1 MYNIFTI
8 WSILALILRV
18 GGDEDDESETE
29 TLEIFEG
36 EATLDIFSEEQIVSM
51 KEGGDEQKFEAEVNR
66 LMEII
71 IHSLYTDRDIF
82 LRELI
87 SNAADA
93 LDKIRFRSLTDK
105 SVLGDTPQL
114 EIKVQVDRERSL
126 LSITDTGVGMTA
138 AELRENLGTVA
149 RSGTA
154 RFLEAF
160 SATEGDNALNLIG
173 QFGVGF
179 YSSFLVADEV
189 IVVSKSNNDTQQHV
203 WASAADGQFTVS
215 PDPRGVTLGRGT
227 QVILRLKQDAQ
238 EYLESS
244 EVERIVSR
252 YSQFQTHPIKVLDK
266 KTEKKP
272 VVYDELTDEERE
284 ALEDDDDIAVEE
296 GDEEEEEKEEFE
308 DVEVTYW
315 KTINEQ
321 QPLWLRSAPSIEEE
335 EYQTFYKGFAKATD
349 NYLTKVH
356 FKAEGQIEFSSLL
369 FIPLKAPYGLY
380 DNYYTSPSK
389 LSLYVRR
396 VLVADEFEDFLP
408 RYLGFVKGLVDSND
422 LPLNVNREQLQKNK
436 IMKVISKKLTR
447 KALDMMHKM
456 AEADEEDEDD
466 EDEDEDEFADLEETD
481 EDKKEEDKK
490 EDEDKED
497 GEEVEKKEGDD
508 DDDEE
513 ETPSLYSQFWE
524 EFGMS
529 VKLGVIED
537 TKNRKKLMQLL
548 RFRSTRSPEKPISL
562 QSYVDN
568 MPENQ
573 KNIYYISAGSMEEAK
588 KSPFMERVT
597 QKGYEV
603 LYFVDNVDEYL
614 HLGDYE
620 DYPLQSVTKEGLDL
634 GEGQAAAD
642 WLSDREEEHKGF
654 IEWLKK
660 LYEPKVTK
668 VALSMRLEDTP
679 MIIPTTK
686 HGQTA
691 NMARIMSG
699 QTMNTNKKVN
709 AMKVV
714 EINFRHPVIKKLKAK
729 VDALE
734 EDEEDKQLEDYANM
748 LYDVALVNSGFTMS
762 PEETA
767 LFTERLQKMVRSGLD
782 VADDAEVE
790 ALPEFAE
797 DEEEDED
804 EDEDDEDEEEEEEE
818 ADLEGD
824 DTEETGDTEGD
835 NAKDEL

>member
-1 MYNIFTI
+1 MYNIFAI
-8 WSILALILRV
+8 WGFLSLLLRV
-18 GGDEDDESETE
+18 GGDEDDGE
-29 TLEIFEG
+29 TLELYEG
-36 EATLDIFSEEQIVSM
+36 EATLELFSKEQLASI
-51 KEGGDEQKFEAEVNR
+51 KEGGDNHKFEAEVNR

-93 LDKIRFRSLTDK
+93 LDKIRYRSLTDK

-114 EIKVQVDRERSL
+114 EIKVQVDKENNC

-138 AELRENLGTVA
+138 SELSENLGTVA

-160 SATEGDNALNLIG
+160 GAVEGDNALSLIG

-189 IVVSKSNNDTQQHV
+189 IVVSKSNNDTAQHV
-203 WASAADGQFTVS
+203 WSSTADGQFTVA
-215 PDPRGVTLGRGT
+215 PDPRGNTLGRGT
-227 QVILRLKQDAQ
+227 QVILKLKEDAQ
-238 EYLESS
+238 EYLDPHQ
-244 EVERIVSR
+244 VERIVSR
-252 YSQFQTHPIKVLDK
+252 YSMFQTHPIKLLDT

-272 VVYDELTDEERE
+272 VVYDELTEEEKE
-284 ALEDDDDIAVEE
+284 ALEDDDDISVEE
-296 GDEEEEEKEEFE
+296 EEEEEKEEFE

-321 QPLWLRSAPSIEEE
+321 QPLWLRTPNTIEEE
-335 EYQTFYKGFAKATD
+335 EYQTFYKGFAKSSD
-349 NYLTKVH
+349 DYLSKVH

-369 FIPLKAPYGLY
+369 FIPKTAPYGLY
-380 DNYYTSPSK
+380 DNYYTNPSK

-396 VLVADEFEDFLP
+396 VLVADEFEEFLP

-456 AEADEEDEDD
+456 AEAEEGDDD
-466 EDEDEDEFADLEETD
+466 EDEDEDEFDELEEGD
-481 EDKKEEDKK
+481 VE
-490 EDEDKED
+490 
-497 GEEVEKKEGDD
+497 EKKEGEDEDDAEDD
-508 DDDEE
+508 DD
-513 ETPSLYSQFWE
+513 TPSLYSEFWN

-548 RFRSTRSPEKPISL
+548 RFKSTRSPEKPISL

-568 MPENQ
+568 MPDNQ
-573 KNIYYISAGSMEEAK
+573 KNIYYISAASMEEAK
-588 KSPFMERVT
+588 ASPFMERVLA
-597 QKGYEV
+597 KGFEV
-603 LYFVDNVDEYL
+603 LYFVDNLDEYL
-614 HLGDYE
+614 NLADYE
-620 DYPLQSVTKEGLDL
+620 DFPLQSVTKEGLDL
-634 GEGQAAAD
+634 GEGQAAAEWMSEKEEEFKSFTE
-642 WLSDREEEHKGF
+642 WLSN
-654 IEWLKK
+654 
-660 LYEPKVTK
+660 LYDSKVQKVT
-668 VALSMRLEDTP
+668 LSNRLEDTP

-699 QTMNTNKKVN
+699 QTMTTGARSS

-714 EINFRHPVIKKLKAK
+714 EINFRHPVIKTLKQK

-748 LYDVALVNSGFTMS
+748 LYDVALVNSGFMMS
-762 PEETA
+762 PEEIT
-767 LFTERLQKMVRSGLD
+767 LFSERLQKMVRSGLN
-782 VADDAEVE
+782 VPDDAEVE
-790 ALPEFAE
+790 PLPEFAE
-797 DEEEDED
+797 DEEEE
-804 EDEDDEDEEEEEEE
+804 EDEDDEDDEEEEEEE
-818 ADLEGD
+818 ELED
-824 DTEETGDTEGD
+824 DNTEDVD
-835 NAKDEL
+835 AKDEL

>member
-1 MYNIFTI
+1 MRA
-8 WSILALILRV
+8 ILSVWTLFAIILRV
-18 GGDEDDESETE
+18 GGDEDDEK
-29 TLEIFEG
+29 LELFEG
-36 EATLDIFSEEQIVSM
+36 EASLGFFSEEQIVAM
-51 KEGGDEQKFEAEVNR
+51 KQEGGQQKFEAEVNR

-114 EIKVQVDRERSL
+114 EIKVQVDKENNL

-138 AELRENLGTVA
+138 KELSENLGTVA

-160 SATEGDNALNLIG
+160 SAVEGDNALSLIG

-189 IVVSKSNNDTQQHV
+189 IVISKSNNDTVQHV
-203 WASAADGQFTVS
+203 WSSTADGQFTVA
-215 PDPRGVTLGRGT
+215 PDPRGNTLGRGT
-227 QVILRLKQDAQ
+227 QVILKLKEDAQ
-238 EYLESS
+238 EYLDTHQ
-244 EVERIVSR
+244 VERIVSR
-252 YSQFQTHPIKVLDK
+252 YSMFQTHPIKLLDT
-266 KTEKKP
+266 KTEQKP

-284 ALEDDDDIAVEE
+284 ALEDDDDISVE
-296 GDEEEEEKEEFE
+296 DEDEEEEKEEFE

-321 QPLWLRSAPSIEEE
+321 KPLWLRPAPSVEDE
-335 EYQTFYKGFAKATD
+335 EYQAFYKSFTKTED
-349 NYLTKVH
+349 EYLSKVH

-369 FIPLKAPYGLY
+369 FIPKKAPYGLY
-380 DNYYTSPSK
+380 DNYYTNPSK

-396 VLVADEFEDFLP
+396 VLVADEFEEFLP

-456 AEADEEDEDD
+456 AEAEEGDD
-466 EDEDEDEFADLEETD
+466 EDEDEDDEFDDL
-481 EDKKEEDKK
+481 DKPEAT
-490 EDEDKED
+490 
-497 GEEVEKKEGDD
+497 EGDEEGEKD

-513 ETPSLYSQFWE
+513 VDTPSLYSEFWE

-548 RFRSTRSPEKPISL
+548 RFKSSRSPEKPISL

-568 MPENQ
+568 MPEKQ

-588 KSPFMERVT
+588 SSPFMERVLA
-597 QKGYEV
+597 KGFEV
-603 LYFVDNVDEYL
+603 LYFVDNLDEYL
-614 HLGDYE
+614 NLADYE

-642 WLSDREEEHKGF
+642 WLSEKEEQFSSF
-654 IEWLKK
+654 IDWLKN
-660 LYEPKVTK
+660 LYGSKVNK
-668 VALSMRLEDTP
+668 VSLSNRLEDTP

-699 QTMNTNKKVN
+699 QTMTKNTRST

-714 EINFRHPVIKKLKAK
+714 EVNFRHPVIKALKDK

-748 LYDVALVNSGFTMS
+748 LYDVALVNSGFLMS
-762 PEETA
+762 PEEVT
-767 LFTERLQKMVRSGLD
+767 LFSERLHKMVRSGLE
-782 VADDAEVE
+782 VAEDAEVDP
-790 ALPEFAE
+790 LPEFAE
-797 DEEEDED
+797 DEEEEEED
-804 EDEDDEDEEEEEEE
+804 EDDDEDEEEEEEE
-818 ADLEGD
+818 LED
-824 DTEETGDTEGD
+824 EAESEEVGGH
-835 NAKDEL
+835 DEL

>member
-18 GGDEDDESETE
+18 GGDEDEETE
-29 TLEIFEG
+29 TLEIFDG
-36 EATLDIFSEEQIVSM
+36 ESTLELFSEEQLVSM
-51 KEGGDEQKFEAEVNR
+51 KEGGDEHKFEAEVNR

-105 SVLGDTPQL
+105 SVLGETPQL
-114 EIKVQVDRERSL
+114 EIKVQVDKENNL
-126 LSITDTGVGMTA
+126 LSVTDTGVGMTA
-138 AELRENLGTVA
+138 SELSENLGTVA

-160 SATEGDNALNLIG
+160 SAVEGDNALNLIG

-189 IVVSKSNNDTQQHV
+189 IVVSKSNNDTKQHV
-203 WASAADGQFTVS
+203 WSSTADGQFTVA

-227 QVILRLKQDAQ
+227 QVILKLKEDAQ
-238 EYLESS
+238 EYLDSK

-252 YSQFQTHPIKVLDK
+252 YSMFQTHPIKLLDTK
-266 KTEKKP
+266 MEKKP
-272 VVYDELTDEERE
+272 IVYDELTDEERE

-321 QPLWLRSAPSIEEE
+321 QPLWLRSPPSIEEE
-335 EYQTFYKGFAKATD
+335 EYQAFYKGFAKATD
-349 NYLTKVH
+349 DYLSKVH

-369 FIPLKAPYGLY
+369 FIPKTAPYGFY
-380 DNYYTSPSK
+380 DNYYTNPSK

-456 AEADEEDEDD
+456 AEAEEGDEDDD
-466 EDEDEDEFADLEETD
+466 EDEDEFDDLEDKD
-481 EDKKEEDKK
+481 EKDKK
-490 EDEDKED
+490 EDEDEKED
-497 GEEVEKKEGDD
+497 EGKD

-513 ETPSLYSQFWE
+513 EDKPSLYSEFWE

-548 RFRSTRSPEKPISL
+548 RFKSTRSPDKPISL

-588 KSPFMERVT
+588 ESPFMERVRG
-597 QKGYEV
+597 KGFEV
-603 LYFVDNVDEYL
+603 LYLVDNLDEYL
-614 HLGDYE
+614 NIADYE
-620 DYPLQSVTKEGLDL
+620 DFPLQSVTKEGLDL

-642 WLSDREEEHKGF
+642 WLSDKEEEFKSF
-654 IEWLKK
+654 IDWLKK

-699 QTMNTNKKVN
+699 QTMSKGARTN

-714 EINFRHPVIKKLKAK
+714 EINFRHPVIKKLKEK

-734 EDEEDKQLEDYANM
+734 EDEEDKLLEDYANM
-748 LYDVALVNSGFTMS
+748 LYDVALVNSGFMMS
-762 PEETA
+762 PEEIT
-767 LFTERLQKMVRSGLD
+767 LFSERLQKLVRNGLD
-782 VADDAEVE
+782 VNADAEVE

-797 DEEEDED
+797 DEEEEEED
-804 EDEDDEDEEEEEEE
+804 EDEDDEEEEEEEV
-818 ADLEGD
+818 DLED
-824 DTEETGDTEGD
+824 ADTEETNT
-835 NAKDEL
+835 KDEL

>member
-18 GGDEDDESETE
+18 GGDDDEETE

-36 EATLDIFSEEQIVSM
+36 ESTLELFSEEQLVSM
-51 KEGGDEQKFEAEVNR
+51 KEGGDEHKFEAEVNR

-105 SVLGDTPQL
+105 TVLGETPQL
-114 EIKVQVDRERSL
+114 EIKVQVDKENNL
-126 LSITDTGVGMTA
+126 LSVTDTGVGMTA
-138 AELRENLGTVA
+138 SELSENLGTVA

-160 SATEGDNALNLIG
+160 SAVEGDNALNLIG

-189 IVVSKSNNDTQQHV
+189 IVVSKSNNDTKQHV
-203 WASAADGQFTVS
+203 WSSTADGQFTVA

-227 QVILRLKQDAQ
+227 QVILKLKEDAQ
-238 EYLESS
+238 EYLDAK

-252 YSQFQTHPIKVLDK
+252 YSMFQTHPIKLLDTK
-266 KTEKKP
+266 MEKKP

-284 ALEDDDDIAVEE
+284 ALEDDDDISVEE

-321 QPLWLRSAPSIEEE
+321 QPLWLRSPPSIEEE
-335 EYQTFYKGFAKATD
+335 EYQSFYKGFAKATD
-349 NYLTKVH
+349 DYLSKVH

-369 FIPLKAPYGLY
+369 FIPKKAPYGLY
-380 DNYYTSPSK
+380 DNYYTNPSK

-456 AEADEEDEDD
+456 AEAEEGDDD
-466 EDEDEDEFADLEETD
+466 EDEDEDDFDDLEE
-481 EDKKEEDKK
+481 KEEDKK
-490 EDEDKED
+490 EAEDDEKEDKD
-497 GEEVEKKEGDD
+497 GEEK

-513 ETPSLYSQFWE
+513 DTPSLYSEFWE

-548 RFRSTRSPEKPISL
+548 RFKSTRSPDKPISL

-588 KSPFMERVT
+588 ESPFMERVR
-597 QKGYEV
+597 QKGFEV
-603 LYFVDNVDEYL
+603 LYLVDNLDEYL
-614 HLGDYE
+614 NIADYE
-620 DYPLQSVTKEGLDL
+620 DFPLQSVTKEGLDL

-642 WLSDREEEHKGF
+642 WLSDKEEEFKSF
-654 IEWLKK
+654 IDWLKK

-699 QTMNTNKKVN
+699 QTMSKGARTS

-714 EINFRHPVIKKLKAK
+714 EINFRHPVIKKLKEK

-748 LYDVALVNSGFTMS
+748 LYDVALVNSGFMMT
-762 PEETA
+762 PEEIT
-767 LFTERLQKMVRSGLD
+767 LFSERLQAMVRSGLE
-782 VADDAEVE
+782 VSKDAEVE

-797 DEEEDED
+797 DEEEEEED
-804 EDEDDEDEEEEEEE
+804 EDEEDEEEEEEE
-818 ADLEGD
+818 VDLED
-824 DTEETGDTEGD
+824 DATEEETIT
-835 NAKDEL
+835 KDEL

>member
-1 MYNIFTI
+1 
-8 WSILALILRV
+8 
-18 GGDEDDESETE
+18 
-29 TLEIFEG
+29 
-36 EATLDIFSEEQIVSM
+36 M
-51 KEGGDEQKFEAEVNR
+51 KTEGGQHQFEAEVNR

-105 SVLGDTPQL
+105 SVLSDTPQL
-114 EIKVQVDRERSL
+114 EIKVQIDKENNF

-138 AELRENLGTVA
+138 KELSENLGTVA

-160 SATEGDNALNLIG
+160 SSAEGDNALSLIG

-189 IVVSKSNNDTQQHV
+189 IVISKSNNDTNQHV
-203 WASAADGQFTVS
+203 WSSTADGQFTVA

-227 QVILRLKQDAQ
+227 QVILKLKEDAQ
-238 EYLESS
+238 EYLDTHQ
-244 EVERIVSR
+244 VERIVSR
-252 YSQFQTHPIKVLDK
+252 YSMFQTHPIKLLDT
-266 KTEKKP
+266 KTEQKP
-272 VVYDELTDEERE
+272 IVYDELTDEERE
-284 ALEDDDDIAVEE
+284 ALEDDDDISVE
-296 GDEEEEEKEEFE
+296 DEDEEEEKEEFE

-321 QPLWLRSAPSIEEE
+321 KPLWLRPAPSVEEDE
-335 EYQTFYKGFAKATD
+335 NQTFYKSFAKTEEE
-349 NYLTKVH
+349 YLSKVH

-369 FIPLKAPYGLY
+369 FIPKKAPYGLY
-380 DNYYTSPSK
+380 DNYYTNPSK

-456 AEADEEDEDD
+456 AEAEEGDD
-466 EDEDEDEFADLEETD
+466 EDEDEDEFEDL
-481 EDKKEEDKK
+481 EEDKK
-490 EDEDKED
+490 EVEE
-497 GEEVEKKEGDD
+497 GEEEDD
-508 DDDEE
+508 DADDDED
-513 ETPSLYSQFWE
+513 TPSLYSEFWK

-548 RFRSTRSPEKPISL
+548 RFKSTRSPENPISL

-568 MPENQ
+568 MPDNQ
-573 KNIYYISAGSMEEAK
+573 KNIYYISAASMEEAK
-588 KSPFMERVT
+588 ASPFMERVRA
-597 QKGYEV
+597 KGFEV
-603 LYFVDNVDEYL
+603 LYFVDNLDEYL
-614 HLGDYE
+614 NLADYE
-620 DYPLQSVTKEGLDL
+620 DFPLQSVTKEGLDL

-642 WLSDREEEHKGF
+642 WLQEKEEEFKSF
-654 IEWLKK
+654 IEWLNN
-660 LYEPKVTK
+660 LFGSKVQK

-699 QTMNTNKKVN
+699 QTMTTNSRTN
-709 AMKVV
+709 AMKLV
-714 EINFRHPVIKKLKAK
+714 EINFRHPVIKNLKK
-729 VDALE
+729 RVEDLE
-734 EDEEDKQLEDYANM
+734 EDEEDKQLED
-748 LYDVALVNSGFTMS
+748 L
-762 PEETA
+762 
-767 LFTERLQKMVRSGLD
+767 
-782 VADDAEVE
+782 
-790 ALPEFAE
+790 
-797 DEEEDED
+797 
-804 EDEDDEDEEEEEEE
+804 
-818 ADLEGD
+818 
-824 DTEETGDTEGD
+824 
-835 NAKDEL
+835 

>member
-8 WSILALILRV
+8 WSILALVLRV
-18 GGDEDDESETE
+18 GGDEDEETE
-29 TLEIFEG
+29 TLELFEG
-36 EATLDIFSEEQIVSM
+36 ESTLELFSEEQLVSM
-51 KEGGDEQKFEAEVNR
+51 KEGGDEHKFEAEVNR

-105 SVLGDTPQL
+105 SCLGDTPQL
-114 EIKVQVDRERSL
+114 EIKVQVDKENNL

-138 AELRENLGTVA
+138 SELSENLGTVA

-189 IVVSKSNNDTQQHV
+189 IVVSKSNNETQQHV
-203 WASAADGQFTVS
+203 WSSTADGQFTVA

-227 QVILRLKQDAQ
+227 QVILRLKEDAQ
-238 EYLESS
+238 EYLDMS

-252 YSQFQTHPIKVLDK
+252 YSMFQTHPIKLLDTK
-266 KTEKKP
+266 MEKKP
-272 VVYDELTDEERE
+272 VVYDELTEEEKE
-284 ALEDDDDIAVEE
+284 ALEEDDDIAVDD
-296 GDEEEEEKEEFE
+296 GDDDEEPKEEFE

-321 QPLWLRSAPSIEEE
+321 QPLWLRTPSTIEEE
-335 EYQTFYKGFAKATD
+335 EYQSFYKGFAKATD
-349 NYLTKVH
+349 DFLSKVH

-369 FIPLKAPYGLY
+369 FIPKKAPYGLY
-380 DNYYTSPSK
+380 DNYYTNPSK

-456 AEADEEDEDD
+456 AEADEDDED

-481 EDKKEEDKK
+481 DEDKKESEGDEDKK
-490 EDEDKED
+490 EGEDDEDE
-497 GEEVEKKEGDD
+497 KEGED

-513 ETPSLYSQFWE
+513 DTPSLYSEFWD

-548 RFRSTRSPEKPISL
+548 RFKSTRSPEKPISL
-562 QSYVDN
+562 QSYVSN
-568 MPENQ
+568 MPDNQ
-573 KNIYYISAGSMEEAK
+573 KNIYYISAGSMDEAK
-588 KSPFMERVT
+588 ESPFMERVL
-597 QKGYEV
+597 QKGFEV

-614 HLGDYE
+614 NLADYE

-634 GEGQAAAD
+634 GEGQAAKD
-642 WLSDREEEHKGF
+642 WLSDREEEFKSF
-654 IEWLKK
+654 IDWLKN

-699 QTMNTNKKVN
+699 QTMSKGGRAS

-714 EINFRHPVIKKLKAK
+714 EINFRHPVIKKLKEK

-734 EDEEDKQLEDYANM
+734 EDEEDKLLEDYANM
-748 LYDVALVNSGFTMS
+748 LYDVALVNSGFMMT
-762 PEETA
+762 PEETT
-767 LFTERLQKMVRSGLD
+767 LFSERLQKMVRSGLE
-782 VADDAEVE
+782 VSEDAEVE

-797 DEEEDED
+797 DEEEEEED
-804 EDEDDEDEEEEEEE
+804 EDEDDEEEEEEEV
-818 ADLEGD
+818 DLED
-824 DTEETGDTEGD
+824 DATEETNT
-835 NAKDEL
+835 KDEL